1 VQLLTWRYRPSS
13 GKEKIMPAPA
23 HKTKPQTT
31 TVRLPRRLYEEALSV
46 LEKGATEANSLND
59 LLVDSLSEKLDQLR
73 REYIDAEFTEMRHD
87 AQYARES
94 SRLAQQFVSND
105 RDTLRL
111 SEKDKKS

>member
-1 VQLLTWRYRPSS
+1 MS
-13 GKEKIMPAPA
+13 APA

-73 REYIDAEFTEMRHD
+73 RDYIDAEFTEMRHD

-105 RDTLRL
+105 RDTFRL
-111 SEKDKKS
+111 SERDKKS